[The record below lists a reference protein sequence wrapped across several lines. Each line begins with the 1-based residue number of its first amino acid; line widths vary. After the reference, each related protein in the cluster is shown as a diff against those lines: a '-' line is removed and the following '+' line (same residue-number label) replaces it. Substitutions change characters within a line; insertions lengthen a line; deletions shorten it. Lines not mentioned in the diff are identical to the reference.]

1 MNSCGEIVVRIDQ
14 FAALTSATIRVV
26 KSKNNVGVA
35 SSNASSWVLYLLEC
49 ENGTYYAGITTD
61 LERRFAEHVFGI
73 GARYTRANPPRRV
86 LAAKEFPDRASA
98 SRAEAA
104 LKKLPRAEKP
114 GYFQKRKSQTGEK

>member
-1 MNSCGEIVVRIDQ
+1 M
-14 FAALTSATIRVV
+14 TIGNV
-26 KSKNNVGVA
+26 KSKNI
-35 SSNASSWVLYLLEC
+35 SSAAQTPASSWILYLLEC

-86 LAAKEFPDRASA
+86 VAAMEFPDRASA

-104 LKKLPRAEKP
+104 LKKLPRSAKVD
-114 GYFQKRKSQTGEK
+114 YFYG